1 MASIT
6 SFDKQ
11 NLKTLRQDINDALRL
26 VATKH
31 GINLGIGNI
40 TYDIGGQRFTTRI
53 TATTNTPKQI
63 TTWTAKGGATVPIK
77 STDDNIFT
85 PHGFKVGDTF
95 RHNTKILKVMGYNPR
110 KPKNCVNLEDQNGKK
125 FGASIEFVKSKI

>member
-1 MASIT
+1 MDIT

-11 NLKTLRQDINDALRL
+11 NLKNLRQDINDALKS

-53 TATTNTPKQI
+53 TATIQKQI
-63 TTWTAKGGATVPIK
+63 TNSVTQ
-77 STDDNIFT
+77 STSSMDDVIFI
-85 PHGFKVGDTF
+85 PYGFKVGDTF
-95 RHNTKILKVMGYNPR
+95 RHNTKILKVVGYNPR